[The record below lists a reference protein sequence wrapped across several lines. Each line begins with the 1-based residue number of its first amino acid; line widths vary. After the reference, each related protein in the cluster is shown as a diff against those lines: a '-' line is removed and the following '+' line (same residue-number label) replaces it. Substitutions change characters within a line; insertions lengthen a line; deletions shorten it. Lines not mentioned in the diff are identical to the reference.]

1 MVRVT
6 RNFQSEAP
14 LHPKARDVL
23 ESAFDMGWSDPRK
36 VSTQS
41 ARANLLRNEAL
52 ESIAKCLNLHTN
64 EIEIIGEPNLGHFLS
79 IGGLLGPANRLIYS
93 AIDRSEIIAISRSHK
108 SVELPVD
115 LSGHI
120 SLEKLR
126 ASNPKIGDVFSLQL
140 ANGETGVSQ
149 RAEPLIQACHGAFIA
164 CDATASGAHLQ
175 LPPRWDTA
183 LFDARSWNG
192 PSGLAI
198 LAIRNAKS
206 WKNPLPHIGATR
218 MPNSASLPLT
228 IAAAVALDAW
238 CEEQVLVW
246 EKVRQLN
253 EYLRNAIKQ
262 AIPDCDI
269 AGDITDCLPHLV
281 SASFLYCEGEELLRA
296 LEALGFSVDSGSAC
310 TADDLQP
317 SHVLSAM
324 GVLTQGNV
332 RITLPSDITHKI
344 IDDFIKA
351 LVNAVRT
358 LRQP

>member
-1 MVRVT
+1 VGRVT

-36 VSTQS
+36 LSTES

-52 ESIAKCLNLHTN
+52 ESIAKRLNLHRN

-79 IGGLLGPANRLIYS
+79 IGGLLGQSNRLIYS
-93 AIDRSEIIAISRSHK
+93 AIDRSEIIAISRTHE

-115 LSGHI
+115 LSGQI
-120 SLEKLR
+120 SLVKLR
-126 ASNPKIGDVFSLQL
+126 ASNPKVGDIFSLQL

-149 RAEPLIQACHGAFIA
+149 NTGQLIESCNGALIA

-175 LPPRWDTA
+175 LPERWDTA
-183 LFDARSWNG
+183 LFDARSWHG

-198 LAIRNAKS
+198 LAIRNSKS

-218 MPNSASLPLT
+218 TPNSVSLPLT

-238 CEEQVLVW
+238 CEEQNLVW
-246 EKVRQLN
+246 EKVRELN
-253 EYLRNAIKQ
+253 EHLRNEIKK

-269 AGDITDCLPHLV
+269 AGQLDESLPHLI
-281 SASFLYCEGEELLRA
+281 SASFLYCEGEELLRLLDA
-296 LEALGFSVDSGSAC
+296 AGFSVDSGSAC

-332 RITLPSDITHKI
+332 RITLPSDITRQI
-344 IDDFIKA
+344 IDEFLEA
-351 LVNAVRT
+351 LVRAVT
-358 LRQP
+358 SLRKP